1 MPDPTIVALDQH
13 DPELDVNH
21 IRDNLEQAAALISSQ
36 VPIRYRSAIV
46 DVPEIAEWVRS
57 LVELGKNSR
66 GSCPVVTTGPSL
78 LLLGATGTGK
88 TYAAYGAVRALSVSG
103 VRCKWSLVTAADIYA
118 RLRPRPRIDSEE
130 EFESLA
136 RTTLLVIDDLGVA
149 KATEWTEEV
158 NYRLI
163 NHRYEHMKPTLI
175 TSNVPPRELTAAVGE
190 RVASRLTEMTTRI
203 VLKGPDRRRETKKT
217 NQNIMTPHYG
227 RPYR

>member
-1 MPDPTIVALDQH
+1 MPPDPTIVALDH
-13 DPELDVNH
+13 YDPELDKQF

-36 VPIRYRSAIV
+36 VPIRYRGAVV

-57 LVELGKNSR
+57 LVELGKNSQR
-66 GSCPVVTTGPSL
+66 PCSVVTTGPSL
-78 LLLGATGTGK
+78 LLFGATGTGK

-103 VRCKWSLVTAADIYA
+103 VRCRWSLVTAADIYA

-130 EFESLA
+130 DFESLA
-136 RTTLLVIDDLGVA
+136 RTTLLVIDDLGAA

-163 NHRYEHMKPTLI
+163 NHRYEHMRPALI

-190 RVASRLTEMTTRI
+190 RVASRLTEMATRV
-203 VLKGPDRRRETKKT
+203 VLKGVDRRRQAGKA
-217 NQNIMTPHYG
+217 NQTP
-227 RPYR
+227 